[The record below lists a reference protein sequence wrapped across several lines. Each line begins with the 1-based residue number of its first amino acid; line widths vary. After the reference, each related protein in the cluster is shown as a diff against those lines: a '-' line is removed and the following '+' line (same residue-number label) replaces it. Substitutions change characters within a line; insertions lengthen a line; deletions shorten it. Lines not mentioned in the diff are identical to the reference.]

1 MTTPENG
8 RKARHMSQDDF
19 SFLMQTQF
27 FEAIPDDAR
36 FHLLSAMTAKEVTSG
51 ERFIQQGD
59 EGHHLFI
66 IQSGT
71 CTVSVEKEGVAH
83 QVERFGPSDIV
94 GEMAILTGERR
105 SAHVDAENDMVLW
118 MISRKSFDAICEE
131 YPQLREFLTRLVTN
145 RLSKSMLTAERVVGK
160 YVADRVIGA
169 GGGSVVYQ
177 GFHAA
182 LNMPVAI
189 KMLKHNM
196 AMDTAFVELF
206 RNEAKIIAQLNHENI
221 VKVYDVE
228 ELYRTFFIVMEY
240 VEGTTLKATLEKEQK
255 PPLPVMVDYLLQIC
269 FGLQHAHEKGVIHRD
284 IKPGNILIQKDD
296 RIKIFDF
303 GLACAPGTRDEYVSG
318 TVLYLS
324 PEQIRGNPMDE
335 RTDIYSLGIMAYEMF
350 TGRKACPVGD
360 TATILNWHLKEDVED
375 PRRYAPDLPDEVA
388 SFLIR
393 ATSRDVEERYR
404 NTTQIVYELQPLAE
418 RLGISVGR
426 GAGVELN
433 MMSLF
438 LFYRPEQHVIMQRL
452 VKDFSREL
460 QKVGARLR
468 GVDFKDVHQ

>member
-1 MTTPENG
+1 MTTSDTDRSSRN
-8 RKARHMSQDDF
+8 MTQDDF
-19 SFLMQTQF
+19 SFLMQTPF

-36 FHLLSAMTAKEVTSG
+36 LHLLSAMTAKTVPAK
-51 ERFIQQGD
+51 ERFIRQGD
-59 EGHHLFI
+59 EGNYLFI

-71 CTVSVEKEGVAH
+71 CTVSLEREGAMH
-83 QVERFGPSDIV
+83 TLERFGPGDIV
-94 GEMAILTGERR
+94 GEMAILTGEKR
-105 SAHVDAENDMVLW
+105 SAHVDADEDMVLW
-118 MISRKSFDAICEE
+118 MISRKAFDSICDQF
-131 YPQLREFLTRLVTN
+131 PQLREFLTRLVTN
-145 RLSKSMLTAERVVGK
+145 RLSKCMLTADRVVGK
-160 YVADRVIGA
+160 YVADRVIGS

-177 GFHAA
+177 GYHSA

-196 AMDTAFVELF
+196 AMDSSFVELF

-240 VEGTTLKATLEKEQK
+240 VEGITLKQVLEDPG
-255 PPLPVMVDYLLQIC
+255 PPALPTMVSHLLQIC
-269 FGLQHAHEKGVIHRD
+269 YGLEHAHEKGVIHRD
-284 IKPGNILIQKDD
+284 IKPGNVLVQTDS

-324 PEQIRGNPMDE
+324 PEQIKGDPMDE

-350 TGRKACPVGD
+350 TGRKACPVAD
-360 TATILNWHLKEDVED
+360 TATVLNWHLKEDIED
-375 PRRYAPDLPDEVA
+375 PRLYGGDIPDEVA

-393 ATSRDVEERYR
+393 ATNRDPEKRYQKVS
-404 NTTQIVYELQPLAE
+404 QILYDLMPLAD
-418 RLGISVGR
+418 RLGIGVG
-426 GAGVELN
+426 GGTGLDLN

-468 GVDFKDVHQ
+468 GVDFKDVQQ